1 MQLVHDDQR
10 AAMEA
15 TIAMDHQVMMGPH
28 ATKNAAWLRG
38 SLTGARTS
46 RWPCTRSQA
55 KQSKSIGTTVV
66 VTAAACNWTAAAMP
80 AQQDVQR
87 QREEDVR
94 AADAT
99 DGGVAMG
106 GPCRN
111 CSALP

>member
-1 MQLVHDDQR
+1 M
-10 AAMEA
+10 
-15 TIAMDHQVMMGPH
+15 
-28 ATKNAAWLRG
+28 
-38 SLTGARTS
+38 
-46 RWPCTRSQA
+46 
-55 KQSKSIGTTVV
+55 V

-99 DGGVAMG
+99 DGAVAMG

-111 CSALP
+111 CSVLP